1 MEADSSP
8 SSSLDRPRSPID
20 VDDTDASDLVSSPP
34 STIKSI
40 SGFGSAFRQVKPLQS
55 TASSGTNRRRSTDSS
70 EGSPA
75 STKGEK
81 KEKHVWR
88 PY

>member
-1 MEADSSP
+1 MTQPDDDDSP
-8 SSSLDRPRSPID
+8 SSSSIEPID
-20 VDDTDASDLVSSPP
+20 IEELDSMDVSSSEPVQV
-34 STIKSI
+34 KGL
-40 SGFGSAFRQVKPLQS
+40 SGLGSAFRQVKPKN
-55 TASSGTNRRRSTDSS
+55 ARRLTTDS

-75 STKGEK
+75 STSSDSK

>member
-1 MEADSSP
+1 MKHRDDDDSP
-8 SSSLDRPRSPID
+8 SSSSFERID
-20 VDDTDASDLVSSPP
+20 IEEIDMDISS
-34 STIKSI
+34 
-40 SGFGSAFRQVKPLQS
+40 SGPVKGLSGLGSAFRQVKPNH
-55 TASSGTNRRRSTDSS
+55 GRRLTTDS

-75 STKGEK
+75 STSSDTK

>member
-1 MEADSSP
+1 MKQPDDSP
-8 SSSLDRPRSPID
+8 SSSSIEPID
-20 VDDTDASDLVSSPP
+20 IEELDSMDVSSSGPVHVKA
-34 STIKSI
+34 ST
-40 SGFGSAFRQVKPLQS
+40 GLGSAFRQVKPH
-55 TASSGTNRRRSTDSS
+55 ARRLTSDS

-75 STKGEK
+75 STSSDSK